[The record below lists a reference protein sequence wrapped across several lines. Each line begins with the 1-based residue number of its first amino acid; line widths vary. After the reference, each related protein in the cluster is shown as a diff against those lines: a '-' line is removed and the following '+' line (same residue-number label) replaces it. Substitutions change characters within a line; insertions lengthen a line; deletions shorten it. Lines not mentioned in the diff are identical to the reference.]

1 MYQHAKNQFIP
12 SVSNFRYS
20 QFLRRITLL
29 ATPIFDHVHPKNF
42 QSTLSC
48 VKLYQYAKHHL
59 VPSFLSWDTINFRVS
74 RPDWPHSFLT
84 TPCKKLFNQLLIFV
98 NLYQHVKNE
107 TGEMFDLKIL
117 QSEWWR
123 AFLPTP
129 EEQHFSQIED
139 LYRNKFSLQ
148 KKFREN

>member
-1 MYQHAKNQFIP
+1 M
-12 SVSNFRYS
+12 
-20 QFLRRITLL
+20 
-29 ATPIFDHVHPKNF
+29 
-42 QSTLSC
+42 
-48 VKLYQYAKHHL
+48 
-59 VPSFLSWDTINFRVS
+59 
-74 RPDWPHSFLT
+74 
-84 TPCKKLFNQLLIFV
+84 

-129 EEQHFSQIED
+129 EEQHISQIED